1 MRWRSWTTLV
11 CLTALLAGCGMTTNS
26 YCDIASPLLFD
37 SQKTV
42 DWLLQHDRALLVDI
56 IVHNEQN
63 KRICH

>member
-1 MRWRSWTTLV
+1 MRWRSWTTLA
-11 CLTALLAGCGMTTNS
+11 CLTVLLAGCGMTVNS

-42 DWLLQHDRALLVDI
+42 DWLLRNDRALLVEI

-63 KRICH
+63 TRICY